1 MTPAAFTAQASDT
14 LQFAEALRTG
24 GNVRIARTPRRLRL
38 FNDYTPG
45 AMRLFHAWRP

>member
-1 MTPAAFTAQASDT
+1 MTPAAFTAQANGT
-14 LQFAEALRTG
+14 VEFAEALRAG
-24 GNVRIARTPRRLRL
+24 ANVRVARATRRPRL